1 MLIST
6 IVFINYTM
14 ICPFCGNNDTK
25 VTDKRDSQSDTRR
38 RRECLKCKKRFT
50 TYEKVDPIERY
61 VIKKDGRR
69 EIFNRDKVFLGIIKA
84 CEKRDISHEKIE
96 EIVKEL
102 EERIQNQKEIPTR
115 KIGEF
120 IMYKLKKLDKVA
132 YIRFSSVYKDFEDAN
147 DFNLAI
153 KEVQE

>member
-132 YIRFSSVYKDFEDAN
+132 YIR
-147 DFNLAI
+147 
-153 KEVQE
+153 